1 MVGHIFLWGGKRSL
15 YAGGKIA
22 IERDELIRG
31 WAYTPD
37 LRSLTLTERIPKQKL
52 FLTKEV
58 YTVV

>member
-1 MVGHIFLWGGKRSL
+1 MGISFYGVAKGAYTRVVKG
-15 YAGGKIA
+15 A

-37 LRSLTLTERIPKQKL
+37 LRSLTLTEGIPKQKL